1 MAEKPVLVWLRLD
14 LRLEDNPA
22 IIAAVKKTAPII
34 PVFIYSPEEE
44 KPWAPGSA
52 GLFWLHQSLKS
63 FDGGLKK
70 LGSRLILK
78 KGKSFEVLKS
88 LVKETGAGCVLWN
101 RRYEPSLMKR
111 DAEIKNFFKKEGLE
125 CESFNSAL
133 LFEPWQIL
141 TKQKTP
147 YQVYTA
153 FWNTCLTLPEPAQ
166 PVPAPAKMILPE
178 EWPKSEKLE
187 AFGFEPKIKWA
198 EGIRGF
204 WNPGEAGAHAQLK
217 EFIKKWAGQYDRG
230 RDIPSEAGTS
240 RLSPHLHFGEISPRR
255 VWHEIKRFAGQNARK
270 PPERKAAE
278 IYLKE
283 IVWRE
288 FAHHLL
294 YHFPHTPF
302 EPLKKQF
309 EKFPWRKDA
318 KRLKAWQK
326 GMTGYPVVDAGMR
339 ELWHT
344 GWMHNRVRMITASFL
359 IKDLLIPWQ
368 EGAKWFWDTLV
379 DADLASNTLG
389 WQWTAGCGADASPFF
404 RIFNPMT
411 QGEKFDPH
419 GQYVRK
425 WIPEIAK
432 LPDEWIHKPFEAP
445 AEVLKQAGIILSKT
459 YPEPLVNHADA
470 RKEALNLLQKIRG

>member
-1 MAEKPVLVWLRLD
+1 MSDRPALVWFRLD

-22 IIAAVKKTAPII
+22 LLAAVKKNAPVI

-44 KPWAPGSA
+44 KPWASGGAS
-52 GLFWLHQSLKS
+52 LFWLHQSLKS
-63 FDGGLKK
+63 LDNDLKEI
-70 LGSRLILK
+70 GSRLILRR
-78 KGKSFEVLKS
+78 GKSIDILKT
-88 LVKETGAGCVLWN
+88 LIKETGAGSLFWS
-101 RRYEPSLMKR
+101 RRYEPSLIKR
-111 DAEIKNFFKKEGLE
+111 DVEIKNYFKSEGLE

-141 TKQKTP
+141 TRQKTP

-153 FWNTCLTLPEPAQ
+153 FWNACQTMPEPAV
-166 PVPAPAKMILPE
+166 PVSVPSKMISPAA
-178 EWPKSEKLE
+178 WPKFENVESL
-187 AFGFEPKIKWA
+187 GLEPKIKWA

-204 WNPGEAGAHAQLK
+204 WKPGETGARIQLK
-217 EFIKKWAGQYDRG
+217 EFLKTGAGRYDRG

-240 RLSPHLHFGEISPRR
+240 RLSPHLHFGEISPCK
-255 VWHEIKRFAGQNARK
+255 VWHEIKRFAGKNSLK

-294 YHFPHTPF
+294 YHFPHTPL
-302 EPLKKQF
+302 EPLKKKY

-326 GMTGYPVVDAGMR
+326 GMTGYPIVDAGMR
-339 ELWHT
+339 EVWHT
-344 GWMHNRVRMITASFL
+344 GWMHNRVRMIAASFL

-379 DADLASNTLG
+379 DADLAGNTLG

-404 RIFNPMT
+404 RIFNPVT
-411 QGEKFDPH
+411 QGEKFDSR
-419 GQYVRK
+419 GVYVRK
-425 WIPEIAK
+425 WVPEIAG
-432 LPDEWIHKPFEAP
+432 LPDPWIHKPFEAP
-445 AEVLKQAGIILSKT
+445 EEILKRAGIVLGKT
-459 YPEPLVNHADA
+459 YPRPLVNHADA
-470 RKEALNLLQKIRG
+470 RKEALNLLQQIK